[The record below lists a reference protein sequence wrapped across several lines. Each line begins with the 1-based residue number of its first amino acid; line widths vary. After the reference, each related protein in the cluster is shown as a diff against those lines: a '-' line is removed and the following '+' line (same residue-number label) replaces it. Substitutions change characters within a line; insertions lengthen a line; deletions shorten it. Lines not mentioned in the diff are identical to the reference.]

1 MALQKTQ
8 KGIYA
13 PSAANITLRCS
24 SSSLTEGILI
34 PFTTYSLVYAC
45 PRSGCFICYASSTG
59 YFTIDEG
66 EQSKRAEVPQV
77 SCPQDCQPMYLA
89 EVHPQK
95 TSLRLW
101 KCGNAKCQGYRTIE
115 EFVFEPDDPFVEQY
129 FRMNP

>member
-1 MALQKTQ
+1 MALQKPRE
-8 KGIYA
+8 Y
-13 PSAANITLRCS
+13 LRPLCCQHHVLMKPVQLERS
-24 SSSLTEGILI
+24 NN
-34 PFTTYSLVYAC
+34 PFTTYSLAYAC

-59 YFTIDEG
+59 YFTIEESD
-66 EQSKRAEVPQV
+66 QNKRAEVPQV
-77 SCPQDCQPMYLA
+77 SCPQDGQPMYLA

-101 KCGNAKCQGYRTIE
+101 KCGNTKCQGSRTIE